1 MNELGIGITSYPLLM
16 GVSEDNTHHM
26 VVSIVIVRISKNGSF
41 RFLNDKISESIGKFK
56 LMETCEVT
64 KHSANVVGHQVVK
77 DVSPYWDK

>member
-1 MNELGIGITSYPLLM
+1 MNKLGIGITSYPLLL

-41 RFLNDKISESIGKFK
+41 RFLNKTTSESIGKFK
-56 LMETCEVT
+56 IMETCEVT
-64 KHSANVVGHQVVK
+64 KHSAVVHQVVK